1 MQPLSILCH
10 SLKDIDAY
18 TMGFPRGNAQG
29 QTNIFR
35 AVKHCLP
42 GPVCC
47 RLTVFFPSSLRSK
60 ICISMFEILV
70 TDDVLHFCW
79 KYTFILPA
87 SKGLPKQCVKYG
99 AAAKYA
105 TRKDVG
111 VRIPDDAICQAI
123 LGKLDSPLISTRL
136 IQAKLILRYLLFN
149 CSCFINNLYTTIFQ
163 CQMA

>member
-1 MQPLSILCH
+1 MLKAKLIYFELSSIACLDLYVVGLLFS
-10 SLKDIDAY
+10 SLP
-18 TMGFPRGNAQG
+18 F
-29 QTNIFR
+29 
-35 AVKHCLP
+35 
-42 GPVCC
+42 
-47 RLTVFFPSSLRSK
+47 LRSK
-60 ICISMFEILV
+60 ICVSKFEILV

-105 TRKDVG
+105 VRKDVG
-111 VRIPDDAICQAI
+111 IRIPDDAICQAI

-136 IQAKLILRYLLFN
+136 IQAKFILCHMLFN
-149 CSCFINNLYTTIFQ
+149 SSCFINNLYTTIFQ